1 MSDLL
6 KIAKEW
12 KEGIDKLNA
21 ETDKKLEEFLR
32 TNNKSKVWR
41 KKNE

>member
-6 KIAKEW
+6 ETARKW
-12 KEGIDKLNA
+12 KEEIDKLNA
-21 ETDKKLEEFLR
+21 ETDKRLEEFL
-32 TNNKSKVWR
+32 KMSKKTRR